1 MLYAAASAWPETQP
15 QVNSMTFE
23 PGRLTLAAPGWAD
36 GEIEQF
42 RVQLRQAGWNVD
54 AANGQVSL
62 SRLAAGLTP

>member
-1 MLYAAASAWPETQP
+1 
-15 QVNSMTFE
+15 
-23 PGRLTLAAPGWAD
+23 LTLAAPGWAD